1 MAKDQLALVLLAGVV
16 VLALI
21 GVWLYVSTSARTAE
35 LVARG
40 YAGDDDAGARRALA
54 GLDLRL
60 RRTRPGERLE
70 TWLRSA
76 GVPLSPLDY
85 LMASGATA
93 VLVWLLGRTF
103 LAGGVALVAGALVGV
118 LGPRAW
124 VERRRAQRRD
134 AFIGQLPEL
143 ARILSNG
150 TQAGLSMAGAVELA
164 ARELDDPAGAE
175 MRTVLDEVRVGR
187 ALDESLES
195 LRGRLPSR
203 EVAVLMTTI
212 VIQQRA
218 GGDTV
223 RALQELGA
231 TLDARKDLLRE
242 IRTLLSG
249 SVFTSY
255 VVAGIGVG
263 TILLVNLINPGVL
276 REMTSQPLGIG
287 SLVVAGV
294 LWTVAFVLI
303 RRATRVQV

>member
-1 MAKDQLALVLLAGVV
+1 VTRDTAALLLLLAVALLALA
-16 VLALI
+16 

-35 LVARG
+35 LVSRG
-40 YAGDDDAGARRALA
+40 HGGDEEGAARRALA
-54 GLDLRL
+54 GLDERL
-60 RRTRPGERLE
+60 RRTRAGERLDG
-70 TWLRSA
+70 WLRSA
-76 GVPLSPLDY
+76 GVKLSPLDY
-85 LMASGATA
+85 LLVAGGVV
-93 VLVWLLGRTF
+93 VLVWLLGRMF
-103 LAGGVALVAGALVGV
+103 LSGSVALVAGLLVGI
-118 LGPRAW
+118 LGTRAW

-150 TQAGLSMAGAVELA
+150 TQAGLSMGGAVELA

-175 MRTVLDEVRVGR
+175 MRTVLEEVRVGR
-187 ALDESLES
+187 ALDEALEA
-195 LRGRLPSR
+195 LRARLPSR

-255 VVAGIGVG
+255 VVAAIGIG

-276 REMTSQPLGIG
+276 REMTSQPLGIVA
-287 SLVVAGV
+287 LVVAGV
-294 LWTVAFVLI
+294 LWTVAFFMI
-303 RRATRVQV
+303 RQVTRVQV